1 MRPWA
6 ARAEFGL
13 VFLLGFL
20 LWLLNHPYQGIWHD
34 ARIYGLLAAHW
45 LNPQALAGDLFFSFG
60 SQGELSVFTPL
71 FGELVRWLGLSRAA
85 WWVTLGGGLMWIGA
99 CLVLA
104 RAMLGTGFAARFA
117 VFLGAVVIISYS
129 PNGSTFVIGEN
140 FATARSWAIPLG
152 LVSVAAMAV
161 QRQGWALAMSLAA
174 TALHP
179 LHGIW
184 PLALWV
190 LARLRTP
197 LALSL
202 ALLPVAVVALL
213 GVTNPDLPHL
223 RLMTGD
229 WLDFAWNSAPDIVF
243 KAPLHT
249 RLPQYSGVLI
259 LLWLAAR
266 MGSEEWRA
274 LYLRLLLLGVGGLG
288 LALIASYL
296 FPIEIVVQGQPWRVM
311 ALLIP
316 LAAVAI
322 LDLARRVWHSSAA
335 GRLLVGVVA
344 VLASMGFNWL
354 LGALCALGLAS
365 LIPGCRIGRIEA
377 WVGQWRLWLGGALAV
392 FALAAVPNV
401 LAGWEIAGG
410 QLMNPWWAGAE
421 LLHGLVAGNSWHLAA
436 VLALALGWLGG
447 DASAVAGRKWLLVIP
462 VLAAAGLVTL
472 ATLGTWDRRSE
483 QYRIEQACYIDTSCP
498 PHPFRQWIVPGG
510 TVFWPQRELTVW
522 FEIGT
527 ASYFGEIQ
535 ATGRLF
541 SAEKF
546 YEGQRRQAWVAV
558 GTDPRHLCA
567 DPILD
572 WVVLPYSVPELTV
585 QAVSRNAY
593 LYACATLRAV
603 PDSVCRGFRCTGRQV
618 PTPGKAVQ

>member
-1 MRPWA
+1 VRPWA

-34 ARIYGLLAAHW
+34 VRIYGLLAAHW
-45 LNPQALAGDLFFSFG
+45 LHPQALAGDLFFSFG
-60 SQGELSVFTPL
+60 SQGELSLFTPL
-71 FGELVRWLGLSRAA
+71 FGELVRWLGLDRAA

-99 CLVLA
+99 CLALA
-104 RAMLGTGFAARFA
+104 RTMLGTGFAARFA
-117 VFLGAVVIISYS
+117 VFLGAVVVISYS

-152 LVSVAAMAV
+152 LVSVAAMAA

-179 LHGIW
+179 LQGVW
-184 PLALWV
+184 SLAFWA
-190 LARLRTP
+190 LARLRVP

-202 ALLPVAVVALL
+202 ALVPVAIVTLL
-213 GVTNPDLPHL
+213 GVINPDLPHL

-243 KAPLHT
+243 KAPLHS

-259 LLWLAAR
+259 LLWLGAR

-311 ALLIP
+311 AMLIP

-354 LGALCALGLAS
+354 LGALCALGLAC
-365 LIPGCRIGRIEA
+365 LMPRDRIGRIEA
-377 WVGQWRLWLGGALAV
+377 WISHWRRWFGGALAV

-421 LLHGLVAGNSWHLAA
+421 LFHGLVAGNSWHLAA

-447 DASAVAGRKWLLVIP
+447 DASAVTGRKWLLVIL
-462 VLAAAGLVTL
+462 VLAAVGLVTL
-472 ATLGTWDRRSE
+472 ATLRTWDRRSE

-498 PHPFRQWIVPGG
+498 SHPFRQWIVPGS

-593 LYACATLRAV
+593 LYACAAPRAV
-603 PDSVCRGFRCTGRQV
+603 PPV
-618 PTPGKAVQ
+618 PTPGAAVQ